1 LVIAAQKQSVP
12 VQIVQQGDSWQEG
25 GVLFQIISPTG
36 FEETSNNR
44 SIVIDAKLGN
54 LRWLFTG
61 DLEKEGEQRILK
73 DFPNLKADVLKV
85 GHHGSKTSTSEEFVQ
100 HLNPKVALVSAG
112 QKNRYGHPHQEILEL
127 LKSYGVYIYRT
138 DENGGVMYEF
148 TKKSGTFSQQLP

>member
-1 LVIAAQKQSVP
+1 
-12 VQIVQQGDSWQEG
+12 QQGDSWQEG

-100 HLNPKVALVSAG
+100 N
-112 QKNRYGHPHQEILEL
+112 
-127 LKSYGVYIYRT
+127 
-138 DENGGVMYEF
+138 
-148 TKKSGTFSQQLP
+148 